1 MENPRRLYY
10 LDDDTDDLHFFREA
24 AESLGHNVE
33 IFVNGTMMLKA
44 LKKETLPDIIF
55 LDIRMPVFDG
65 EQILDLLKKDEHCKD
80 IPVVLISGAF
90 AKSSVA
96 HYLEAGA
103 SYIMK
108 KASNLEDLNA
118 SLAYVLGIDWRSFKA
133 YA

>member
-65 EQILDLLKKDEHCKD
+65 EQILDILKRTNIAKISLLC
-80 IPVVLISGAF
+80 
-90 AKSSVA
+90 
-96 HYLEAGA
+96 
-103 SYIMK
+103 
-108 KASNLEDLNA
+108 
-118 SLAYVLGIDWRSFKA
+118 
-133 YA
+133 

>member
-24 AESLGHNVE
+24 AESLGHEVE

-44 LKKETLPDIIF
+44 LKKEVLPDIIF

-65 EQILDLLKKDEHCKD
+65 EQILDILKKDEQCKH

-90 AKSSVA
+90 AKSSVS

-108 KASNLEDLNA
+108 KASSLEDLNA
-118 SLAYVLGIDWRSFKA
+118 SLAYVLGIDWRSFRA
-133 YA
+133 YS

>member
-10 LDDDTDDLHFFREA
+10 LDDDTDDLHFFKEA
-24 AESLGHNVE
+24 AESLGHHVE

-44 LKKETLPDIIF
+44 LKKGMLPDIIF

-65 EQILDLLKKDEHCKD
+65 EQILDILKKDEQCKH

-90 AKSSVA
+90 SKSSVA

-108 KASNLEDLNA
+108 KASSLEDLNT
-118 SLAYVLGIDWRSFKA
+118 SLVYVLGIDWGNFRA